1 MGPLKTGLIVCMEAF
16 SGEVSAITSG
26 ARPVGVRGNGDLSGS
41 NVSGSGSCGVGT
53 PVAHSCG
60 TSLRSLATIRGLVG
74 YDLGGNWL
82 VYGTGGYAGGEL
94 HAWDALAGGSGTKFL
109 SGWSPE
115 GPCNRA
121 DPKSVAQVRVPYVDL
136 GRTGVFDVV
145 PGVTETVSFSGDIFR
160 VGLDLKF
167 GSYAPAYAR
176 PIYTK

>member
-1 MGPLKTGLIVCMEAF
+1 MGEPLDGSYRLRGGVFGGGVGYNFWQTGPWVL
-16 SGEVSAITSG
+16 
-26 ARPVGVRGNGDLSGS
+26 GVTGDLSGS
-41 NVSGSGSCGVGT
+41 HISGSSSACGVV
-53 PVAHSCG
+53 PHSCG
-60 TSLRSLATIRGLVG
+60 TNLQSLATIRGQVG

-109 SGWSPE
+109 SGWSAGGGLATVLTQNLSIKFE
-115 GPCNRA
+115 
-121 DPKSVAQVRVPYVDL
+121 YLHVDL